1 MKNVKEKGITLI
13 EVLVAIAIFGL
24 LMGVLMTMMRQE
36 QKVVRSSEQLLK
48 AVLKANEVMET
59 LKTKP
64 FEELQSSSTSF
75 ISESRPQKVQILIS
89 DFDDLTSLKKI
100 VVIVSW
106 IDHEKH
112 ERQYMLTTLRSQFSL
127 NNITNVNKTAL
138 ESGVQGG

>member
-24 LMGVLMTMMRQE
+24 LMGVLMAMMQQE
-36 QKVVRSSEQLLK
+36 QKIIRNSEQLLK
-48 AVLKANEVMET
+48 ANLKANEVMET
-59 LKTKP
+59 LKAEP

-75 ISESRPQKVQILIS
+75 ISDSAAQKVQILIS

-100 VVIVSW
+100 VVTVSW

-112 ERQYMLTTLRSQFSL
+112 ERQYMLTTLRSRFSL
-127 NNITNVNKTAL
+127 NINNVNKTAL